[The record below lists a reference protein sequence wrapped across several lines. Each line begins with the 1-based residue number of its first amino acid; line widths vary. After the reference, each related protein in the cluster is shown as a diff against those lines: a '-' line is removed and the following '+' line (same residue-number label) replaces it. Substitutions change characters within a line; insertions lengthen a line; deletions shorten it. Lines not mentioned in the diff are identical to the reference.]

1 MTAYPVGF
9 FSECGDISATLTSP
23 EGSTSIILFNR
34 PYDIVTE
41 GYDNWPLLSVL
52 HWGENPQGQWTLQVN
67 WRNSA
72 GYANVSGVSVTL
84 YGTATIPQSVAS
96 IPDECSP
103 SCARSKGCAAAGAEF
118 CDACN
123 STLLRNATTLECISP
138 DECTASI
145 ASGYC
150 YEPRL
155 IPSSK
160 PTSSTLG
167 TVPYPTATSSI
178 LSSTLGTSTYTC
190 TNLSPT
196 SVPSKSSFRY
206 TNTILFLTAAFVSIV
221 LT

>member
-1 MTAYPVGF
+1 MTANPVGF
-9 FSECGDISATLTSP
+9 TVDTNYYDAYEETYDDYFYLNYDYYDNRVKRGDISATLTSP

-34 PYDIVTE
+34 AYDIVTE
-41 GYDNWPLLSVL
+41 GYYNWPLLSVL
-52 HWGENPQGQWTLQVN
+52 HWGEDPQGEWTLQVN
-67 WRNSA
+67 WKNSA

-150 YEPRL
+150 YVSMEPTES
-155 IPSSK
+155 PSS
-160 PTSSTLG
+160 SS
-167 TVPYPTATSSI
+167 AA
-178 LSSTLGTSTYTC
+178 
-190 TNLSPT
+190 
-196 SVPSKSSFRY
+196 SVSMVVVFAIVFFTEFLK
-206 TNTILFLTAAFVSIV
+206 NWLF
-221 LT
+221 

>member
-1 MTAYPVGF
+1 MTANPVGF
-9 FSECGDISATLTSP
+9 TVDTNYYDAYEEIYDDYFNLNYDYYDNRVKRGDINATLTSP

-41 GYDNWPLLSVL
+41 GYYNWPLLSVL
-52 HWGENPQGQWTLQVN
+52 HWGEDPRGQWTLRVN
-67 WRNSA
+67 WKNST
-72 GYANVSGVSVTL
+72 GYANVSGVSITL

-123 STLLRNATTLECISP
+123 SALLRNATTLECISP

-150 YEPRL
+150 YVPMEPES
-155 IPSSK
+155 PSS
-160 PTSSTLG
+160 SS
-167 TVPYPTATSSI
+167 AA
-178 LSSTLGTSTYTC
+178 
-190 TNLSPT
+190 
-196 SVPSKSSFRY
+196 SVSMVVVFAIVFFTEFLK
-206 TNTILFLTAAFVSIV
+206 NWLF
-221 LT
+221 

>member
-9 FSECGDISATLTSP
+9 TEDTNDYDANEEIYDDYFNLNYDYYDNRVKRGDISATLTSP

-52 HWGENPQGQWTLQVN
+52 HWGEDPRGQWTLQVN

-123 STLLRNATTLECISP
+123 SALLRNATTLECISP

-150 YEPRL
+150 YV
-155 IPSSK
+155 PSS
-160 PTSSTLG
+160 SS
-167 TVPYPTATSSI
+167 
-178 LSSTLGTSTYTC
+178 GTSACVMLITVAIFT
-190 TNLSPT
+190 
-196 SVPSKSSFRY
+196 F
-206 TNTILFLTAAFVSIV
+206 LFSY
-221 LT
+221 

>member
-9 FSECGDISATLTSP
+9 TEATDFNEAANNFQYYYDNGLLLYYYLDLYNSSRVSRGDINATLTSP
-23 EGSTSIILFNR
+23 QGSTSTILFNR
-34 PYDIVTE
+34 LPDVVTE

-52 HWGENPQGQWTLQVN
+52 HWGENPEGQWTLRVN
-67 WRNSA
+67 WKNSE

-84 YGTATIPQSVAS
+84 YGTASIPSSVAR

-123 STLLRNATTLECISP
+123 SALLRNATTLECISP

-150 YEPRL
+150 YVPMEPTTES
-155 IPSSK
+155 PSS
-160 PTSSTLG
+160 SS
-167 TVPYPTATSSI
+167 AASI
-178 LSSTLGTSTYTC
+178 SMIVVFAIAFFAAVSLS
-190 TNLSPT
+190 
-196 SVPSKSSFRY
+196 
-206 TNTILFLTAAFVSIV
+206 
-221 LT
+221 